1 MPTIK
6 VDEEVHRELAR
17 FAGKLQV
24 ENGRGEHTKSS
35 DKRIAKKERWTLI
48 VTTLSI

>member
-24 ENGRGEHTKSS
+24 ENR
-35 DKRIAKKERWTLI
+35 R
-48 VTTLSI
+48 VTTLNQAIKELLKRNGEFSQP